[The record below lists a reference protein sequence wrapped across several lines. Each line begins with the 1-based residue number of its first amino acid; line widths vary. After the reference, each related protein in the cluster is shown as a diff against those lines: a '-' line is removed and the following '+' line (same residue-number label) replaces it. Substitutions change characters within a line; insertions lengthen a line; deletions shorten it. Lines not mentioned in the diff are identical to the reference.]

1 MWRFRR
7 SWPSNHLSVLCM
19 SICRLCSTHP
29 VQCTAFPQFGSW
41 WLSQAKTRS
50 DVPTE
55 KLLLGGPQGHAQWVL
70 SRNPELSCWKDHYGF
85 EGTFHHKIQHTCF
98 SIHPVNCLCGVDV
111 CLLQVIMEQIYKT
124 KYTTDNTVKEGLC
137 FGSFVCIT
145 LLLGTLKS
153 CEPCGPFSVNT
164 FVVYYDLAV

>member
-41 WLSQAKTRS
+41 WLSHAKTRS

-124 KYTTDNTVKEGLC
+124 KYTWQIIPLRKASVLDHLC
-137 FGSFVCIT
+137 ALHYC
-145 LLLGTLKS
+145 
-153 CEPCGPFSVNT
+153 
-164 FVVYYDLAV
+164 